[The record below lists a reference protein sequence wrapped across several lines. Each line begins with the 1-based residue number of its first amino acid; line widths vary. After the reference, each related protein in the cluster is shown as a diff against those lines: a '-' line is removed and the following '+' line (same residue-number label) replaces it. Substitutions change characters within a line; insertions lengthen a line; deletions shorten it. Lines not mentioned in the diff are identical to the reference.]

1 LGCAVGI
8 LTVSMPSEANTASND
23 APHLVFAAEEPER
36 GDSVVEVGHE
46 VADGL
51 RGPHRRRVRGDAKDV
66 DATTGDLHD
75 EQTIES
81 A

>member
-1 LGCAVGI
+1 
-8 LTVSMPSEANTASND
+8 
-23 APHLVFAAEEPER
+23 LVFAAEEPER

>member
-1 LGCAVGI
+1 VRGGI

-23 APHLVFAAEEPER
+23 APHLVFADEESETR

-66 DATTGDLHD
+66 DATTGDL
-75 EQTIES
+75 QS
-81 A
+81 RP

>member
-1 LGCAVGI
+1 
-8 LTVSMPSEANTASND
+8 
-23 APHLVFAAEEPER
+23 VFADEESETR

-66 DATTGDLHD
+66 DAPTGDL
-75 EQTIES
+75 QS
-81 A
+81 RP